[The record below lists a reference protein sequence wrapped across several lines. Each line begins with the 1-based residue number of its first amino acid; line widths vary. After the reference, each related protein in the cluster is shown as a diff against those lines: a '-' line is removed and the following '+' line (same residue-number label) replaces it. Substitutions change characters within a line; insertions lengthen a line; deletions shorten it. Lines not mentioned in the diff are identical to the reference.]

1 MRTGSVPTED
11 HIAGLRRAAVLAAE
25 PHLIAQGR
33 AYDAATALE
42 PLAETRPIDEE
53 VHRALMLVYDAAGR
67 RWDAVAVYESLRS
80 RLDDEYAAVPD
91 AQTTT
96 LYRRLLTGH
105 ADALAGG
112 LHHLV
117 GPGTR
122 FLGRR
127 REIEELVA
135 LCTRNRLVTL
145 SGPGGAGKTRLAV
158 EVARVLAK
166 TSSYADGLWMVDL
179 SGVRDA
185 DLVPATA
192 ASALELT
199 LSGSRPTV
207 SGPHCSAHGK
217 RARCRL
223 GQLRARDRR
232 RCQAGTRN
240 HPGLPGHYCSG
251 HQSGTARRPARSLG
265 ECRRS
270 GCPIRPN

>member
-1 MRTGSVPTED
+1 MDTDVQDLEAALEKALAADVPDLLLDIATRCAEGLLPEDSYEDWVRSYED

-117 GPGTR
+117 G
-122 FLGRR
+122 
-127 REIEELVA
+127 A
-135 LCTRNRLVTL
+135 RN
-145 SGPGGAGKTRLAV
+145 AV
-158 EVARVLAK
+158 SRA
-166 TSSYADGLWMVDL
+166 SS
-179 SGVRDA
+179 
-185 DLVPATA
+185 
-192 ASALELT
+192 
-199 LSGSRPTV
+199 
-207 SGPHCSAHGK
+207 
-217 RARCRL
+217 
-223 GQLRARDRR
+223 
-232 RCQAGTRN
+232 
-240 HPGLPGHYCSG
+240 
-251 HQSGTARRPARSLG
+251 
-265 ECRRS
+265 
-270 GCPIRPN
+270 